1 MRQRRIVMKRIE
13 AIIRPD
19 KVGGVFAALKKIG
32 HPGVM
37 ISEIEGHG
45 NQEGLKLQVRG
56 NTYKVDMVTKARLE
70 VIVKEN
76 ETDAIVNAIRKA
88 AYTGEIGDGKIFVH
102 PVDDAMRVRT
112 GERGE
117 NAV

>member
-45 NQEGLKLQVRG
+45 NQEGLNLQVRG
-56 NTYKVDMVTKARLE
+56 NTYKVDMVTKTRLE

>member
-1 MRQRRIVMKRIE
+1 MKRIE

-19 KVGGVFAALKKIG
+19 RVSGVFNALKKIG

-45 NQEGLKLQVRG
+45 NQEGLNIQVRG
-56 NTYKVDMVTKARLE
+56 NTYKVDLITKARVE
-70 VIVKEN
+70 VIVKES
-76 ETDAIVNAIRKA
+76 ETEMIIKAICDAAF
-88 AYTGEIGDGKIFVH
+88 TGEIGDGKIFVH

-117 NAV
+117 CAI

>member
-1 MRQRRIVMKRIE
+1 MKRIE

-19 KVGGVFAALKKIG
+19 KVSAVFNALKKLG

-45 NQEGLKLQVRG
+45 NQEGVNIQVRG
-56 NTYKVDMVTKARLE
+56 NTYKVDLITKARVE
-70 VIVKEN
+70 VIVKES
-76 ETDAIVNAIRKA
+76 EMELIVKAICDAAF
-88 AYTGEIGDGKIFVH
+88 TGEIGDGKIFIH
-102 PVDDAMRVRT
+102 PVDDALRVRT

-117 NAV
+117 IAV